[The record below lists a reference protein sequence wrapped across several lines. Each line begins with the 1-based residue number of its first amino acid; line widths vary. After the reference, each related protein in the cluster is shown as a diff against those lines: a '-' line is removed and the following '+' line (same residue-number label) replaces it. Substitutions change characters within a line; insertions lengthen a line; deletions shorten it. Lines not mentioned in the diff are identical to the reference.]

1 MQPLHLHLAAPAP
14 VGAPV
19 IDTTKLLAHLR
30 AKADHRDPV
39 IHAIY
44 TGLADRVRRGDF
56 DTDQKDQT

>member
-1 MQPLHLHLAAPAP
+1 M
-14 VGAPV
+14 
-19 IDTTKLLAHLR
+19 IDTDRLLAHLR
-30 AKADHRDPV
+30 ARADRTDPI